1 MELMRTSLD
10 KLYKQVYIMEGR
22 RIPEDVLGR
31 ITRAVSTIKILFNFL
46 LGCRSLGSFTYIKYH
61 SQR

>member
-31 ITRAVSTIKILFNFL
+31 ITRAVSTIKILFNF
-46 LGCRSLGSFTYIKYH
+46 FE
-61 SQR
+61 